1 MLQAVEARRPPRR
14 ASRFSGKTRGGRG
27 ATRLSQSETAG
38 QFRWRFIDDPARL
51 GGEVEAL
58 LSEGLLGL
66 DTETFWEGAGKPTRL
81 SLVQIAAPGR
91 DVIVVD
97 ALATGVEPLRPLLES
112 TEVKLVAH
120 NARFDAGVLRGAG
133 VETRGL
139 IDTLSLSRF
148 ALSLT
153 SYSLASVTEHLF
165 GLPLD
170 KTLQTSNWRRR
181 PLSRAQLEYAAKDA
195 RIVLDVYEEL
205 RRRLEEEGRLELA
218 LRVSELKPSAPRT
231 GKPRQKRAPLP
242 PLTLTPEEKR
252 VVAGLKKWR
261 MECARTRRV
270 PVYMVCQDRTLE
282 HLARERPD
290 TLEALANI
298 YGLGESK
305 ITNFGEEILRALRET
320 KEP

>member
-1 MLQAVEARRPPRR
+1 MSE
-14 ASRFSGKTRGGRG
+14 
-27 ATRLSQSETAG
+27 SETVG

-51 GGEVEAL
+51 CAEAEAL
-58 LSEGLLGL
+58 LSESLLGL

-81 SLVQIAAPGR
+81 SLVQIAAPGG
-91 DVIVVD
+91 DVVVVD

-112 TEVKLVAH
+112 PEVKLVAH

-139 IDTLSLSRF
+139 IDTLSLARF

-170 KTLQTSNWRRR
+170 KTLQSSNWRRR
-181 PLSRAQLEYAAKDA
+181 PLSRSQLEYAAKDA

-205 RRRLEEEGRLELA
+205 RRRLDEDGRLELA
-218 LRVSELKPSAPRT
+218 LRVSELRPAAPREG

-242 PLTLTPEEKR
+242 PLELTPEEKR
-252 VVAGLKKWR
+252 VVKDLKRWR

-270 PVYMVCQDRTLE
+270 PVYMVCPDRTLE
-282 HLARERPD
+282 HLARERPE
-290 TLEALANI
+290 TLEALADI
-298 YGLGESK
+298 YGLGAAK
-305 ITNFGEEILRALRET
+305 IDNFGEEILRALRDAD
-320 KEP
+320 KQ

>member
-1 MLQAVEARRPPRR
+1 MSEPR
-14 ASRFSGKTRGGRG
+14 A
-27 ATRLSQSETAG
+27 AG
-38 QFRWRFIDDPARL
+38 QLSWRFVDDPAQL

-58 LSEGLLGL
+58 MKEDVLGL
-66 DTETFWEGAGKPTRL
+66 DTETFWEVSSKRSRL
-81 SLVQIAAPGR
+81 SLVQIAPPSG
-91 DVIVVD
+91 DVVVVD

-112 TEVKLVAH
+112 SEVKLVAH
-120 NARFDAGVLRGAG
+120 NARFDEGVLRGAG
-133 VETRGL
+133 VESRGL
-139 IDTLSLSRF
+139 LDTLQMARF

-181 PLSRAQLEYAAKDA
+181 PLSRSQLEYAAKDA

-205 RRRLEEEGRLELA
+205 RRRLAEEGRLELA
-218 LRVSELKPSAPRT
+218 LRVSELRPAAPRT

-242 PLTLTPEEKR
+242 PLDLTPEEKR

-282 HLARERPD
+282 HLARERPKS
-290 TLEALANI
+290 LEALANI

-305 ITNFGEEILRALRET
+305 ITNFGEEILRALKET
-320 KEP
+320 KE

>member
-1 MLQAVEARRPPRR
+1 M
-14 ASRFSGKTRGGRG
+14 
-27 ATRLSQSETAG
+27 SQSEAVG
-38 QFRWRFIDDPARL
+38 QFRWRFIDDPAQL

-91 DVIVVD
+91 DVIVAD

-112 TEVKLVAH
+112 PEVKLVAH
-120 NARFDAGVLRGAG
+120 NARFDEGVLRGAG

-170 KTLQTSNWRRR
+170 KTLQRSNWHRR
-181 PLSRAQLEYAAKDA
+181 PLTRSQLEYAAKDA

-218 LRVSELKPSAPRT
+218 LRVSELKPSAPREG

-242 PLTLTPEEKR
+242 PLELSAEEKR
-252 VVAGLKKWR
+252 VVKDLKKWR

-270 PVYMVCQDRTLE
+270 PVYMVCPDRTLE
-282 HLARERPD
+282 HLARERPE

-298 YGLGESK
+298 YGLGAAK
-305 ITNFGEEILRALRET
+305 INNFGEEILRALRDAD
-320 KEP
+320 KQ